1 MQEESI
7 LTTVFLPASLFII
20 MLGMGLSLTVGD
32 FKRIFTSPRA
42 VLVGLT
48 NQLILLPI
56 VGYLI
61 VIVFGVDKVTAV
73 GLILL
78 CACPGGAT
86 SNLITHASKGD
97 TALSVTLTAI
107 SSVLTV
113 FSIPF
118 IMNWAL
124 AHFLGQD
131 TTVQL
136 PVLETIGKI
145 MVITVIPVSIGMLI
159 RRQTLNFAIKMER
172 PVRLASVV
180 IFTLIVLSIIVSKWQ
195 LISDNI
201 ADLSSSTLTL
211 NVVTMFLGFSI
222 AMILRLKITQA
233 ISISIES
240 GIQNSTLAIVI
251 ATTII
256 KNEAFLLPAGIY
268 SLFMFI
274 TGGIMIL
281 ISHNM
286 LKHYKSSQEDRFV

>member
-20 MLGMGLSLTVGD
+20 MLGMGLSLTIAD
-32 FKRIFTSPRA
+32 FKRIVVSPRA
-42 VLVGLT
+42 VVIGLV

-61 VIVFGVDKVTAV
+61 VVIFGVDKITAV

-78 CACPGGAT
+78 AVCPGGAT

-107 SSVLTV
+107 SSTVTV
-113 FSIPF
+113 FTIPL
-118 IMNWAL
+118 IMNLAL
-124 AHFLGQD
+124 ENFLGQD
-131 TTVQL
+131 TSLHL

-145 MVITVIPVSIGMLI
+145 MGITVLPVSLGMLL
-159 RRQTLNFAIKMER
+159 RRRNLAFALKMER
-172 PVRLASVV
+172 PVRIASVL
-180 IFTLIVLSIIVSKWQ
+180 IFVLIVAGIIVSKWS
-195 LISDNI
+195 LIANNF
-201 ADLSSSTLTL
+201 ADLSLSTLTL
-211 NVVTMFLGFSI
+211 NVVTMFLGFSL

-251 ATTII
+251 ATSII

-268 SLFMFI
+268 SLMMFL
-274 TGGIMIL
+274 TGGLMII
-281 ISHNM
+281 ISHNA
-286 LKHYKSSQEDRFV
+286 LKYYKASTDDTFV